1 MRSYEILRAQSEEK
15 LKIADHLIG
24 TTYPLVR
31 EPKLLV
37 SVIENISQSLDL
49 AMASLLDYEKSFI
62 KIPSYSEDFE
72 SRLEVFRRKVA
83 TKYGIEND
91 VLNFIVDLRRILD
104 GHKKSSV
111 EFTRKEKLVITDNN
125 FNMETLAIED
135 VKKKLLKAKAISN
148 MMFSIIKY

>member
-111 EFTRKEKLVITDNN
+111 EFTRKEKIVITDNN

>member
-125 FNMETLAIED
+125 FNMETLAI
-135 VKKKLLKAKAISN
+135 
-148 MMFSIIKY
+148 